1 MKSFIY
7 RQTKG
12 FSLISRVK
20 EIFRVK
26 QEQNQRKKNLQESL
40 NVFKE
45 TDQFITESQKE
56 KIEKQ
61 VEYAMSTKYIE
72 EKYINYQE
80 RKSVELKELDQE
92 QIKLLNSL
100 MKRIDTTKSENE
112 IKTLERSSVLT
123 IWEKLDYYEINSEGK
138 VFNPHLNQMDTKV
151 QAKHKEYKNLFDS
164 VEEYN
169 EYKEKIKENIRNEI
183 KANLT
188 PMEYHV
194 TQGINNERAFTGY
207 FTDLY
212 QTGLYAC
219 KTCSQ
224 RLFSS
229 THKYPTDSGYAAF
242 WNYLPFALSFK
253 KDNLEKYK
261 TPTQAV
267 LPIQFVGNKPIRRI
281 CCSHVS
287 IIYCNISV

>member
-1 MKSFIY
+1 MKSFLLT
-7 RQTKG
+7 QTKS
-12 FSLISRVK
+12 FSLLSKVK
-20 EIFRVK
+20 EIFKIK
-26 QEQNQRKKNLQESL
+26 QDQNQRKINLQESL
-40 NVFKE
+40 NIFKE
-45 TDQFITESQKE
+45 TDQFITDSQKE
-56 KIEKQ
+56 KIQKQ

-80 RKSVELKELDQE
+80 RKSIELNQLNQE
-92 QIKLLNSL
+92 QIKLLNNL
-100 MKRIDTTKSENE
+100 MKRIETTKSENE
-112 IKTLERSSVLT
+112 IKSLERSSVLT
-123 IWEKLDYYEINSEGK
+123 LWEKLDYYEINSEGK
-138 VFNPHLNQMDTKV
+138 VFNPYLNQIDSQV
-151 QAKHKEYKNLFDS
+151 QAKHKEYKNIFDT

-169 EYKEKIKENIRNEI
+169 EYKEGIKLNIKREIKE
-183 KANLT
+183 NLT

-212 QTGLYAC
+212 QTGIYSC

-229 THKYPTDSGYAAF
+229 THKYPTDSGYASF

-253 KDNLEKYK
+253 KDFLDKYK

-281 CCSHVS
+281 CCSHVG
-287 IIYCNISV
+287 NK